1 MNLPNKLTISR
12 IILVPFFVA
21 FLTIDMF
28 SFKAQAAIAL
38 GIFVIASVTDFFDGY
53 IARKQNLVTTFG
65 KFLDPLADKILVVS
79 ALICFIPLGLA
90 HPIAVIIIVVR
101 EFMVSGLRL
110 VTADKGVVVSAGIW
124 GKIKTAFTMAA
135 EIIIL
140 VFLITGFSYPMSII
154 ANILVWICALLTVIS
169 GAVYLNGYK
178 DYLKE
183 EEA

>member
-1 MNLPNKLTISR
+1 MNLPNKLTLLR
-12 IILVPFFVA
+12 VILVPFFVI
-21 FLTIDMF
+21 FLTLDMF
-28 SFKAQAAIAL
+28 SFRVQAAIAL
-38 GIFVIASVTDFFDGY
+38 AIFIAASITDFLDGY

-79 ALICFIPLGLA
+79 ALVCFIPLGLA
-90 HPIAVIIIVVR
+90 HPIAVIIIIVR

-140 VFLITGFSYPMSII
+140 IFLVTGFNLTMSII
-154 ANILVWICALLTVIS
+154 AHILVWIAALLTVIS
-169 GAVYLNGYK
+169 GAIYLRGYGK
-178 DYLKE
+178 YLGE
-183 EEA
+183 DL

>member
-1 MNLPNKLTISR
+1 MNLPNKLTLLR
-12 IILVPFFVA
+12 VILVPFFVV
-21 FLTIDMF
+21 FLTLDMF
-28 SFKAQAAIAL
+28 SFKVQAAIAL
-38 GIFVIASVTDFFDGY
+38 GIFVIASITDFLDGY

-90 HPIAVIIIVVR
+90 HPIAVIIIIVR

-140 VFLITGFSYPMSII
+140 VFLVTGVSFTMSVI
-154 ANILVWICALLTVIS
+154 ANVLVWICAALTVIS
-169 GAVYLNGYK
+169 GAVYLKGYGR
-178 DYLKE
+178 YLKE
-183 EEA
+183 EL